1 MSKEKIEVDLYD
13 YLCSLMINS
22 SKESLLNYLYKVL
35 KKRLSIYNLSDEEIH
50 YIMINVLKDYINAYI
65 IGKKIEEEKEGIYE

>member
-1 MSKEKIEVDLYD
+1 MSKEKIEVALYD

-22 SKESLLNYLYKVL
+22 SKESLLNYLYKML

-50 YIMINVLKDYINAYI
+50 YIMINVLNDYINAYI
-65 IGKKIEEEKEGIYE
+65 IGKKIEEEKEDIV